1 MDDASASAPWQTLR
15 FEMQMQLE
23 PLDYLQMMRALRW
36 SIVERVVAWLAVA
49 GMAGI
54 GAIAALVLMEPFS
67 TRFPVLPYVDWS
79 IVIALAGA
87 LVAFAFFN
95 VFVMGPYIDGMFY
108 GQPIGMGETSI
119 VADAAAVT
127 NTSAGVVTRVPWDK
141 VQDVVIGKDH
151 LFLMFGRVTGLIIPR
166 RAFVHDCDAQ
176 RFADFV
182 RSMTRKPA

>member
-1 MDDASASAPWQTLR
+1 MDDASAPSPWQTLR
-15 FEMQMQLE
+15 FEVQMQLE

-36 SIVERVVAWLAVA
+36 SAVERGVAWLAVT

-54 GAIAALVLMEPFS
+54 GAIAALLLLEPFS
-67 TRFPVLPYVDWS
+67 TRLPALPYIDWR
-79 IVIALAGA
+79 IVIALAGGLA
-87 LVAFAFFN
+87 AFAVFN

-119 VADAAAVT
+119 VADTTAVT

-141 VQDVVIGKDH
+141 VQDVVVGKNH

-166 RAFVHDCDAQ
+166 RAFADAGDAQ
-176 RFADFV
+176 RFAEFV
-182 RSMTRKPA
+182 HSMTRKPA